1 VAIDGQSGSGK
12 STLAAAMARE
22 LGLPYINTGLM
33 YRALTAASIR
43 EGVGPDD
50 GPRLA
55 RLSEGLRFTVA
66 PADPP
71 SLVVEGSDQAGL
83 TSLEVEERV
92 SAVSGH
98 PVVRDALRPRQRDLG
113 RDGAVMEGRDIG
125 SVVFPDAA
133 VKIFLVA
140 PADDRAGRRAGERAA
155 SGDEV
160 ASALRDRDRQD
171 AVTNPPVPPTDAVVL
186 DTGALGVEATLRA
199 ALEVVRSR
207 APWLLRERPE

>member
-1 VAIDGQSGSGK
+1 
-12 STLAAAMARE
+12 
-22 LGLPYINTGLM
+22 
-33 YRALTAASIR
+33 
-43 EGVGPDD
+43 
-50 GPRLA
+50 
-55 RLSEGLRFTVA
+55 
-66 PADPP
+66 
-71 SLVVEGSDQAGL
+71 
-83 TSLEVEERV
+83 VEERV